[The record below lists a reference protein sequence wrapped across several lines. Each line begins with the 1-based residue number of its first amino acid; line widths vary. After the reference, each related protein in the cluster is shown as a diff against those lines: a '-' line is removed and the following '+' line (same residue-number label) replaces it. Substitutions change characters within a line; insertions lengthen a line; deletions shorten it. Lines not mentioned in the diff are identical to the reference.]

1 MDGPHSFVG
10 SCSHTTSG
18 CCILLSIQIAV
29 QGPCVPHYKCMY
41 YALYGQRDMA
51 MTDNIWVQLLSDG
64 EETLPHLLHNHAS
77 RIV

>member
-29 QGPCVPHYKCMY
+29 QGSCVPHYKYMC
-41 YALYGQRDMA
+41 YALYRQRDMA
-51 MTDNIWVQLLSDG
+51 VTDNIWLQLQSGG
-64 EETLPHLLHNHAS
+64 EETLPRLLHDHAS